1 MNTSAAKTRRA
12 VAIMAKQPDPAT
24 TKTRLHPVL
33 APAVAAKLYECFLLD
48 TIDLVS
54 DLDGVEPAVAFHPED
69 AADYFSSIAPQANLV
84 FQKGEDLGER
94 LDTVLTRLLNEGF
107 DQAAAISSDSPSL
120 PPGEIERAFS
130 LLNDPHVDVVLGP
143 AQDGGYYLI
152 AVDQPPGPLV
162 TDVVMSTP
170 TVLADTVAQ
179 ADALSLRV
187 ALLEPWFDVDEPA
200 DLERLRADL
209 LDAPASTPHTAGD
222 ERAGDEQAGRP
233 TRTMEFLRTTATP
246 VAAVIPAL
254 DEADNIAEVVS
265 RTAAQG
271 VRSVIVVDNGS
282 TDGTGEMAARAGAIV
297 VEEPRR
303 GYGYACAAGVRRAI
317 DDGAEIVAFLDAD
330 LSSPPEELAPV
341 LAPVVAGEAD
351 LVLGSRV
358 LGEIE
363 KGAMAFHQRFGNA
376 LSAALMRRLYRLRV
390 TDLGPFRAIRADLL
404 ASLDM
409 QEMTFGWPT
418 EMTVKTARAGATI
431 TEVPV
436 SWLRRNAG
444 RSKVSGTLKG
454 SALAAR
460 HILGV
465 TIRYSLPWAE
475 APAPYRPPTGR
486 QANRPTE

>member
-1 MNTSAAKTRRA
+1 MNASAAKTRRA

-69 AADYFSSIAPQANLV
+69 AAEYFSSIAPHANLV
-84 FQKGEDLGER
+84 FQKGDDLGER

-107 DQAAAISSDSPSL
+107 GQAAAISSDSPSL
-120 PPGEIERAFS
+120 PPGEIERAFT
-130 LLNDPHVDVVLGP
+130 LLDDPDVDVVLGP

-152 AVDQPPGPLV
+152 AVDRPPGPLV

-200 DLERLRADL
+200 DLDRLRTDL
-209 LDAPASTPHTAGD
+209 LDAPGSNQHTAGD
-222 ERAGDEQAGRP
+222 KPAGGP
-233 TRTMEFLRTTATP
+233 TRTVEFLRTTVTR

-254 DEADNIAEVVS
+254 DEADNIAEVVA

-271 VRSVIVVDNGS
+271 VRTVIVVDNGS
-282 TDGTGEMAARAGAIV
+282 TDGTGEVAAAAGAIV
-297 VEEPRR
+297 VDEPRR

-317 DDGAEIVAFLDAD
+317 DGGAEIVAFLDAD
-330 LSSPPEELAPV
+330 LSSPPEELSPV
-341 LAPVVAGEAD
+341 LAPVIAGEAD

-363 KGAMAFHQRFGNA
+363 KGAMAFHQRFGNV

-431 TEVPV
+431 NEVPV

-465 TIRYSLPWAE
+465 TIRYSLPWAD
-475 APAPYRPPTGR
+475 APATYRPPTGR
-486 QANRPTE
+486 QANPPTG